1 MLPPWVNLFI
11 LFFTKIEEWTLLWS
25 LFSSVGLLVWLY
37 QVVGWTDGQTDGRG
51 LQEDLVVNKEQQGMG
66 KLIDVFVFN

>member
-37 QVVGWTDGQTDGRG
+37 QVVGWTDGRTDGRG